1 MQLKYKLIAIGVLII
16 VLTAALAMIN
26 GLVSERQSL
35 QYDVQQEIAR
45 SSSGEQQIIGP
56 FLVAK
61 FKKDVLETS
70 TDGKTQRLV
79 THYLYKNL
87 LPKKFEFNGNLDTQ
101 YRALG
106 IYKALLYQAKNNI
119 RGEFVIP
126 PNWVEMEDATLM
138 NVVMVTAISDVRGI
152 QNGLA
157 LTLNDRSFEL
167 LPSTGNKRF
176 KNGVH
181 SDIEPQ
187 WLAQQQQL
195 KFKLTLNL
203 QGMESLNIAP
213 IGQETAVNIT
223 ASWPHPSFIGNYLPI
238 ESTIEENSFTAHWQ
252 TTFFA
257 TNMAKK
263 MSHCINSAACD
274 DIHHSVL
281 GVSLVD
287 PVNQYLKTDRAIKYA
302 ELFILLILFGFMAF
316 EIFKGYSVH
325 PVQYTL
331 VGVSMALFYL
341 LLLSLSEHIAFNTAY
356 VIASV
361 SCAAVLGIYISGVL
375 GEIKHGLLF
384 SVGVLVLYA
393 ILFGLLAA
401 EDFALLMGSIFV
413 FALVG
418 TVMIVTRRVDWY
430 QLGKSKANDE
440 STEIAQRD

>member
-1 MQLKYKLIAIGVLII
+1 MQLKFKLLAIGILIL
-16 VLTAALAMIN
+16 VLTIALMMIN

-35 QYDVQQEIAR
+35 QHEVQQEIAR
-45 SSSGEQQIIGP
+45 SSSGPQQIIGP

-61 FKKDVLETS
+61 FKREVLET
-70 TDGKTQRLV
+70 TADGKAQRLV
-79 THYLYKNL
+79 TRYSYKNL
-87 LPKKFEFNGNLDTQ
+87 LPKKYNFNGNLDTQ

-106 IYKALLYQAKNNI
+106 IYKALLYQASNDI
-119 RGEFVIP
+119 QGEFIVP
-126 PNWVEMEDATLM
+126 PNWAEKEDATLM
-138 NVVMVTAISDVRGI
+138 NIVMVTAISDVRGI

-157 LTLNDRSFEL
+157 LTLNDKAFEL

-181 SDIEPQ
+181 SAIDPQ
-187 WLAQQQQL
+187 WLTQQHKL

-203 QGMESLNIAP
+203 LGMESLDIAP
-213 IGQETAVNIT
+213 IGQETTVNLA

-238 ESTIEENSFTAHWQ
+238 ESTIDENSFTAHWQ

-263 MSHCINSAACD
+263 MNSCITSAVCD
-274 DIHHSVL
+274 DIYHSVL

-331 VGVSMALFYL
+331 VGVAMALFYL
-341 LLLSLSEHIAFNTAY
+341 LLLSLSEHIDFNTAY
-356 VIASV
+356 IIASV

-384 SVGVLVLYA
+384 SAGVLVLYA

-418 TVMIVTRRVDWY
+418 TVMIVTRHVDWY
-430 QLGKSKANDE
+430 QLGKSKASDE
-440 STEIAQRD
+440 STEIAQCD